1 MSTILKVQAIMEMIG
16 EQKLHQIGRLVM
28 LANSGFSAFTLPL
41 QLHPDKFEY
50 IGNLEQL
57 ISSPSGRN
65 TIE

>member
-1 MSTILKVQAIMEMIG
+1 MEMID
-16 EQKLHQIGRLVM
+16 EQKLHQIGRLGM
-28 LANSGFSAFTLPL
+28 LANSGFSDFTLPL

-50 IGNLEQL
+50 TGNLEQL

>member
-1 MSTILKVQAIMEMIG
+1 MEMLG

-28 LANSGFSAFTLPL
+28 LANPGFSAFTLPL
-41 QLHPDKFEY
+41 QSHPDKFEY
-50 IGNLEQL
+50 MGNLEQL